1 MGVLCI
7 SWYKRAPRGPLK
19 PAEIIL
25 SAHIVMYYASSVV
38 SRSLLSECVKRHSL
52 GTQHGFS
59 DPRASWDHLHQLE
72 EHKRHLGSLSPGGVL
87 EREEL

>member
-7 SWYKRAPRGPLK
+7 SWYKSAPRGPLK